1 MSIVLDLDFTWT
13 NSLKKNP
20 VHLAFVFNG
29 CYHLGDTYGCT
40 LSNNTVI
47 FTDYM

>member
-1 MSIVLDLDFTWT
+1 MSIVLDWISHGQIAL
-13 NSLKKNP
+13 KNP